1 MSPVCESFMLKYAR
15 RYVTLMQ
22 TRLQPTP
29 PHIFDGIRTMMHD
42 RSHPPSRPTR
52 RQFVAASA
60 GLTAGGLAALTA
72 AHSAVAQD
80 ADSESKNTA
89 RLIKAGDTILFQGDS
104 ITDAG
109 RKREDNIASQ
119 PNHQPAMGEGYAW
132 LAAATLLLDRPGDDL
147 KIFNRGISGNKV
159 HELDERW
166 QEDCVALRPDV
177 VSILIGVNDI
187 WHTING
193 KFDSTVEKYVARYRT
208 LVERT
213 RRELPDARIVIC
225 EPFVTRTGA
234 VNDKWFP
241 EFDGY
246 RGAAERIA
254 KEIEAPFVEFQK
266 MFDAASKI
274 AAPEHWAY
282 DGVHPTWAGAAMM
295 AHTWLK
301 TVGA

>member
-1 MSPVCESFMLKYAR
+1 M
-15 RYVTLMQ
+15 T
-22 TRLQPTP
+22 T
-29 PHIFDGIRTMMHD
+29 D
-42 RSHPPSRPTR
+42 RGSDASYPNR

-60 GLTAGGLAALTA
+60 GLTATGLAAFATTRAGRAQTVEA
-72 AHSAVAQD
+72 AEKKTS
-80 ADSESKNTA
+80 
-89 RLIKAGDTILFQGDS
+89 LIKPGDTILFQGDS

-109 RKREDNIASQ
+109 RKREADVAAK

-132 LAAATLLLDRPGDDL
+132 LAAATLLLDRPNDNL
-147 KIFNRGISGNKV
+147 KFFNRGISGNKV
-159 HELDERW
+159 HQLEERW
-166 QEDCVALRPDV
+166 QEDCIALQPNV

-193 KFDSTVEKYVARYRT
+193 KFDSTVEKYEKAYRE

-213 RRELPDARIVIC
+213 RRELPDTKLVIC

-246 RGAAERIA
+246 RGAAKRVAE
-254 KEIEAPFVEFQK
+254 EAGARFVEFQK
-266 MFDAASKI
+266 MLDDASQI

-301 TVGA
+301 AVGA